1 MRKPRSLLRSRTSRL
16 HRPSPAMMV
25 ALAALFLSL
34 GGASYAAV
42 MLPAHSVGS
51 AQLKTFAVTN
61 PKLANESVGY
71 RKIMPG
77 AVGIVRVDKNQVQLR
92 VTGTCMGANQ
102 AMTSVNIMG
111 GVTCG
116 STSPS
121 EFDTGVPTAKALTTT
136 AATVASMA
144 LAGGNEYM
152 VQAAPYITVTGN
164 NATTAQ
170 NITVSCTLAAGTA
183 TTATETRMV
192 SIYVPA
198 GSSTTPTTASASIP
212 LTVIQPES
220 PNSTTASVNC
230 VDATT
235 GGLTGA
241 GTLDAQATVY
251 ATTLAPPT
259 TATTT
264 TTTTTAAAVRP

>member
-1 MRKPRSLLRSRTSRL
+1 MRKPSSLLRGRTSRL

-42 MLPAHSVGS
+42 VLPAHSVGS
-51 AQLKTFAVTN
+51 AQLRTFAVTN

-77 AVGIVRVDKNQVQLR
+77 AVGVVRVDKNQVQLR
-92 VTGTCMGANQ
+92 VNGTCMAANQ
-102 AMTSVNIMG
+102 AMTSVNIEG

-121 EFDTGVPTAKALTTT
+121 EFDTGVATAKPFTTT
-136 AATVASMA
+136 AATIASMS
-144 LAGGNEYM
+144 LAGGTEYM

-164 NATTAQ
+164 NDVAAQ
-170 NITVSCTLAAGTA
+170 TINVSCTLASGTA

-192 SIYVPA
+192 SIYLPA
-198 GSSTTPTTASASIP
+198 NQATASASIP

-220 PNSTTASVNC
+220 PNSSTASVTC
-230 VDATT
+230 MDATT
-235 GGLTGA
+235 GGITGA
-241 GTLDAQATVY
+241 GVLNAEATVY

-264 TTTTTAAAVRP
+264 TTTTTAASVRP

>member
-1 MRKPRSLLRSRTSRL
+1 MRKPSSLLRSRASRL

-61 PKLANESVGY
+61 PKLANNSVGY

-77 AVGIVRVDKNQVQLR
+77 SVGTVRIDKNDVQLR
-92 VTGTCMGANQ
+92 VTGTCMAANQ
-102 AMTSVNIMG
+102 AMTSVNIEG

-121 EFDTGVPTAKALTTT
+121 EFDTGVATAKPFTTT
-136 AATVASMA
+136 ATPIASMA
-144 LAGGNEYM
+144 LAGGTEYM
-152 VQAAPYITVTGN
+152 VQAAPYITVAGN
-164 NATTAQ
+164 TDTSAQ
-170 NITVSCTLAAGTA
+170 TINVSCTLASGTA

-192 SIYVPA
+192 SIYLPA
-198 GSSTTPTTASASIP
+198 GQATASASIP

-220 PNSTTASVNC
+220 PNSTTASLTC
-230 VDATT
+230 MDATT
-235 GGLTGA
+235 GGITGA
-241 GTLDAQATVY
+241 GTLSAEATVY

-264 TTTTTAAAVRP
+264 TATTTTTTAASVRP